1 MTDSILGELT
11 DIYNGLY
18 APRRLWQGKIQVR
31 IFSEPLLVQFDG
43 ADDVGMTP
51 LHRQT
56 LEDFTQHQERYK
68 QLALEAL
75 LEYYQTIIL
84 PLWRE
89 NDFFGAPELAPIVK
103 DAREFEKLLSY
114 PRLFISFRDSWGLEF
129 ECTWDVEHGA
139 GVLFRNGQVLRVGS
153 AEVVHADA

>member
-18 APRRLWQGKIQVR
+18 APQRLWQGQLQVG
-31 IFSEPLLVQFDG
+31 IFSEPLLVQFEG

-75 LEYYQTIIL
+75 LEYYQITIL

-89 NDFFGAPELAPIVK
+89 NGFFGAPELAPTVR
-103 DAREFEKLLSY
+103 DSSEFEKLLSY
-114 PRLFISFRDSWGLEF
+114 PRLFISPGDQWGLEF
-129 ECTWDVEHGA
+129 ECTWDVEHGV
-139 GVLFRNGQVLRVGS
+139 GVFFRNGQVLRVGS
-153 AEVVHADA
+153 AEVVHAGA